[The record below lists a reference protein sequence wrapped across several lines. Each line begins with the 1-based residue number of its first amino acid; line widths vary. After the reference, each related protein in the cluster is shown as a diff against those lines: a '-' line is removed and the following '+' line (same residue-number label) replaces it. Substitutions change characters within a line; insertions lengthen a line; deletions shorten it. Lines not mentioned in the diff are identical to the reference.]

1 MTCYVVATDYVDT
14 SARLCDYLIDRV
26 GPDDDVH
33 ATNSLPGED
42 ETGTRDVRD
51 GEEALNV
58 IFSRL
63 GGFTTVE
70 TRQFVR
76 GNDAHEDV
84 LRLAAEVE
92 ADELVIG
99 IRQRSR
105 TSKVVFGSTAQR
117 ILRQSDR
124 PVVAVPL
131 STAGGNADAE

>member
-1 MTCYVVATDYVDT
+1 MTVYVVATDHVDS

-26 GPDDDVH
+26 GDGDVVH
-33 ATNSLPGED
+33 AVNSLPGGEATD
-42 ETGTRDVRD
+42 TRDVRD

-70 TRQFVR
+70 THQFVR
-76 GNDAHEDV
+76 DNEPHEDV
-84 LRLAAEVE
+84 LQQASEVD

-99 IRQRSR
+99 IRQRSP
-105 TSKVVFGSTAQR
+105 TSKIVFGSTAQR
-117 ILRQSDR
+117 ILRRVDR

-131 STAGGNADAE
+131 SDDE

>member
-1 MTCYVVATDYVDT
+1 MTVYVVATDHVDS

-26 GPDDDVH
+26 GDGDVVH
-33 ATNSLPGED
+33 AVNSLPGGEATD
-42 ETGTRDVRD
+42 TRDVRD

-70 TRQFVR
+70 THQFVR
-76 GNDAHEDV
+76 DNEPHEDV
-84 LRLAAEVE
+84 LQQASEVD

-99 IRQRSR
+99 IRQRSP
-105 TSKVVFGSTAQR
+105 TSKIVFGSTAQR
-117 ILRQSDR
+117 ILRRADR

-131 STAGGNADAE
+131 SDDE

>member
-1 MTCYVVATDYVDT
+1 MTVYVVATDHVDS

-26 GPDDDVH
+26 GDGDVVH
-33 ATNSLPGED
+33 AVNSLPGGEATD
-42 ETGTRDVRD
+42 TRDVRD

-70 TRQFVR
+70 THQFVR
-76 GNDAHEDV
+76 DNEPHEDV
-84 LRLAAEVE
+84 LQQASEVD

-99 IRQRSR
+99 IRQRSP
-105 TSKVVFGSTAQR
+105 TSKIVFGSTAQR
-117 ILRQSDR
+117 ILRRVDQ

-131 STAGGNADAE
+131 SDDE